1 VPGKFEGNADEAL
14 AERLYDVTMDGGQD
28 DEIGTVDELG
38 WYGLIL
44 DFEGKSYVVE
54 QDTYGFFTYSEF
66 DSADAAR
73 TAFGQVEKSYAE
85 IEEEAPGFLETRGGG
100 TPMSE
105 YNPEFQEGAAV
116 VENEGPGVPA
126 IVGEAGPEAVI
137 PLDDPAAVEVMAD
150 AIQSGGVGLGNANAN
165 DATIAAA
172 EAVEAAAGAVAVE
185 AVADAAEGA
194 VEAQAEAAE
203 EVAESKA
210 EVAEEAV
217 EAVADVAT
225 EEIDERPKPVHGFFR

>member
-44 DFEGKSYVVE
+44 GFEGKSYVVE
-54 QDTYGFFTYSEF
+54 QDTYGFFGYTEY
-66 DSADAAR
+66 DSPEAAR
-73 TAFGQVEKSYAE
+73 TAFGQVESAYAE
-85 IEEEAPGFLETRGGG
+85 IEPDVE
-100 TPMSE
+100 M
-105 YNPEFQEGAAV
+105 QEGAAL

-150 AIQSGGVGLGNANAN
+150 AISEAGADTGANAN

-172 EAVEAAAGAVAVE
+172 EAVESAAEAVE
-185 AVADAAEGA
+185 VVAVADAVEEVA
-194 VEAQAEAAE
+194 EAQAEAVE
-203 EVAESKA
+203 EVAESRA